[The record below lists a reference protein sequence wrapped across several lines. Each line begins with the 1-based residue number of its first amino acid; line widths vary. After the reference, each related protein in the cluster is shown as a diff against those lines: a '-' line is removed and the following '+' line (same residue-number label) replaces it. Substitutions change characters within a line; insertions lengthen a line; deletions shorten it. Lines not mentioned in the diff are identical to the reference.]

1 MGFQTIDLWI
11 IVVYLLVSIGIG
23 LLAGKGLN
31 STTGYFSG
39 DRTLPWWAVCVSIV
53 ATETSALTFLSIPGL
68 AFAGDFSFLQ
78 VALGYI
84 LGRILIAVW
93 FLPKYFSGNLITAY
107 QWIGYRF
114 GVQAQKSTAVVFMS
128 TRLLADGV
136 RLYATAIPIALL
148 FGLYTGTR
156 FTQSEL
162 YIGAIFIL
170 GVVTIFYTV
179 FGGIKAVI
187 WSDFLQWVI
196 YIAGG
201 GIALFLLSSQVPLDT
216 LSMSKTTIFH
226 FSTASGAF
234 WNWNDSYLAW
244 NAIIGGMVL
253 SMASH
258 GTDQII
264 VQRILCT
271 KSEREGKLAL
281 ILSGFIVFI
290 QFALFL
296 FIGWLLSSF
305 FAGRDL
311 APDQAFSTF
320 IIENMPA
327 GFSGLILA
335 AVIAAAMSSL
345 SSSVNSLASSSM
357 TDFTRNNWKIDEL
370 LLSRLISVF
379 WGVLLTVVAILLV
392 ASGDLVKKSVV
403 EVGLK
408 IASVTYGPV
417 LGLFIL
423 GNLKFEMPWPKI
435 LVALAL
441 SLAVMILLVFFT
453 SMAWTLFTISG
464 TLLFLILILLIRRF
478 SK

>member
-1 MGFQTIDLWI
+1 MGFQTLDLWI
-11 IVVYLLVSIGIG
+11 VAVYLLVSIGIG
-23 LLAGKGLN
+23 LLAGRGLN
-31 STTGYFSG
+31 TTSGYFSG
-39 DRTLPWWAVCVSIV
+39 DRTLPWWAVCISIV

-78 VALGYI
+78 VAFGYI
-84 LGRILIAVW
+84 LGRIIIAAW

-107 QWIGYRF
+107 QWIGTRF

-128 TRLLADGV
+128 TRLFADGV

-148 FGLYTGTR
+148 FGLYTGTQ
-156 FTQSEL
+156 FSQNEL
-162 YIGAIFIL
+162 YIGAIVIL

-187 WSDFLQWVI
+187 WSDFLQWII
-196 YIAGG
+196 YVAGG
-201 GIALFLLSSQVPLDT
+201 GIALYLLAGQVSSDSLDF
-216 LSMSKTTIFH
+216 SKTTILH
-226 FSTASGAF
+226 WITKSGSF
-234 WNWNDSYLAW
+234 WSWDESYLAW
-244 NAIIGGMVL
+244 NAILGGMVL

-271 KSEREGKLAL
+271 KSEREGKIAL
-281 ILSGFIVFI
+281 VLSGLIVFV

-296 FIGWLLSSF
+296 LIGWLLSSF
-305 FAGRDL
+305 FSGRNL

-320 IIENMPA
+320 IIEFMPS

-357 TDFTRNNWKIDEL
+357 TDFTRNNWKINEL
-370 LLSRLISVF
+370 VLSRLVSVF
-379 WGVLLTVVAILLV
+379 WGVLLTVVAIALV

-408 IASVTYGPV
+408 IASVTYGPI
-417 LGLFIL
+417 LGIFIL

-435 LVALAL
+435 LTALAL
-441 SLAVMILLVFFT
+441 SLAGMILLVFF
-453 SMAWTLFTISG
+453 SPMAWTLFTLAG
-464 TLLFLILILLIRRF
+464 TLLFLLLILLFRRF
-478 SK
+478 S

>member
-1 MGFQTIDLWI
+1 MGFQTIDIWI
-11 IVVYLLVSIGIG
+11 VAVYLLVSIGIG

-31 STTGYFSG
+31 STSGYFSG
-39 DRTLPWWAVCVSIV
+39 DRTLPWWAVCISIV

-78 VALGYI
+78 VAFGYI
-84 LGRILIAVW
+84 LGRILIASW
-93 FLPKYFSGNLITAY
+93 FLPKYFSGNLVTAY
-107 QWIGYRF
+107 QWIGTRF

-128 TRLLADGV
+128 TRLFADGV

-148 FGLYTGTR
+148 FGLYTGTQ
-156 FTQSEL
+156 FSQNEL
-162 YIGAIFIL
+162 YIGAIVIL

-196 YIAGG
+196 YVAGG
-201 GIALFLLSSQVPLDT
+201 GIALYLLAGQVSSDSLDF
-216 LSMSKTTIFH
+216 SKTTILH
-226 FSTASGAF
+226 WTTKSGSF
-234 WNWNDSYLAW
+234 WSWDESYLAW

-271 KSEREGKLAL
+271 KSEREGKIAL
-281 ILSGFIVFI
+281 VLSGFIVFV

-296 FIGWLLSSF
+296 LIGWLLSSF
-305 FAGRDL
+305 FSGRDL

-320 IIENMPA
+320 IIEFMPS

-357 TDFTRNNWKIDEL
+357 TDFTRNNWKINEL
-370 LLSRLISVF
+370 LLSRLVSVF
-379 WGVLLTVVAILLV
+379 WGVLLTVVAIALV

-408 IASVTYGPV
+408 IASVTYGPI
-417 LGLFIL
+417 LGIFIL
-423 GNLKFEMPWPKI
+423 GNLKFEMPWPKV
-435 LVALAL
+435 LTALAL
-441 SLAVMILLVFFT
+441 SLAGMILLVFFS
-453 SMAWTLFTISG
+453 SMAWTLFTLAG
-464 TLLFLILILLIRRF
+464 TLLFLILILLFRRF
-478 SK
+478 S